1 MIRGR
6 GGQSAVEML
15 IVLPVFMMMLFVTL
29 ELGNIAYH
37 TILAHHAAYE
47 LARVGAL
54 VGVKKAGG
62 PTNKQAINSVL
73 KDQASQMFSRTPDKI
88 RFETELRITSMD
100 PQNPT
105 HANEDLIVKIEYPVK
120 LIFPGTN
127 IFLADPPKRLGFK
140 TLRASVR
147 MPVER
152 PLLN

>member
-1 MIRGR
+1 
-6 GGQSAVEML
+6 ML
-15 IVLPVFMMMLFVTL
+15 MVLPIFMLMLFLTL

-47 LARVGAL
+47 MARVGAL
-54 VGVKKAGG
+54 VGVKRAGG
-62 PTNKQAINSVL
+62 MTDKQTINSVL
-73 KDQASQMFSRTPDKI
+73 KEQAVQMFAGTPSRVRVLPVD
-88 RFETELRITSMD
+88 LQLTSMD
-100 PQNPT
+100 PQNPS
-105 HANEDLIVKIEYPVK
+105 HPNEDVIVTIEYPVK

-127 IFLADPPKRLGFK
+127 LFLADPPRRLGYK